1 MKTVKKLF
9 AFMMCAIIIVSSVI
23 TTGAVGVDSGF
34 RYDRI
39 DNSDVV
45 EILGISPYGELAEAQ
60 TVTIPYSIR
69 GLAVIQIGK
78 SAFMGNNTIQCVN
91 MTPYILEISESAMS
105 NMKALKSV
113 VIPPSLKILGKR
125 AFAFCSNLE
134 SVEFQTGSLEQMPEY
149 AFHGCTKLN
158 NVILPEGL
166 YELEDYCFS
175 QCMSLDKIYIPS
187 SVAVISASAFN
198 SVKKGFTIYGYRN
211 TAAEYYAAKYELP
224 FVDMTEKSLDGLSQS
239 INKADNIIDYAD
251 SSLYTEETF
260 NSFAVA
266 YESALAVKEDFFS
279 TPADVE
285 TAKTEL
291 NNAYNSLRLKSM
303 DNLDTL
309 ITQAEDKMSVSFKY
323 TEASVSSLE
332 EALHQ
337 AKNVQ
342 NSTPATETQVQ
353 NAIQNLST
361 SINAL
366 ETITQTDTRAILK
379 GCSSSLEGDIALN
392 FYMQLDSGVIGSET
406 AYMQF
411 TIPKGENNTEIQKV
425 FVKDAKLRYVNGEAL
440 YVFKCRIAPKEI
452 GLRVKAQLVDGDS
465 QATEYNYSVKD
476 YAYYMLA
483 HKEIAAYARAEG
495 IVKAMLNHGAYA
507 QMYFDGASDRLV
519 NDNMTENEKDVSDIT
534 AQTINKPYN
543 KNTQNFL
550 CDGVVFRGATLSL
563 QSETTLS
570 LYFQSEETLSFSCPG
585 KILSVTKKDGFQIL
599 RISGIASKEIG
610 SDFTVTV
617 TVGENSGTLTYNPL
631 NYCYDV
637 LNNSSN
643 GISWQNSVKALYKYW
658 QAANIYFQ

>member
-1 MKTVKKLF
+1 MKMLKKLF
-9 AFMMCAIIIVSSVI
+9 AVLLCAVTMMSFTVTAGAVSSQ
-23 TTGAVGVDSGF
+23 DGF
-34 RYDRI
+34 LYERI
-39 DNSDVV
+39 DNSNVM
-45 EILGISPYGELAEAQ
+45 EIVGIDPDGELADAQ
-60 TVTIPYSIR
+60 NLVIPYTIR
-69 GLAVIQIGK
+69 GLSVIQIGN
-78 SAFMGNNTIQCVN
+78 SAFIDNKNVQNIALTSS
-91 MTPYILEISESAMS
+91 ILQIGDSAMYG
-105 NMKALKSV
+105 MKALKQITLPQNLTVLGEKAFSYCS
-113 VIPPSLKILGKR
+113 SLKTVDFKTKKLLQIK
-125 AFAFCSNLE
+125 
-134 SVEFQTGSLEQMPEY
+134 EFTFY
-149 AFHGCTKLN
+149 GCTALN
-158 NVILPEGL
+158 NVVLPDCLFEIGE
-166 YELEDYCFS
+166 YAFS

-187 SVAVISASAFN
+187 SVSIIADN
-198 SVKKGFTIYGYRN
+198 SFYSTRNGFTIYGESG
-211 TAAEYYAAKYELP
+211 TPAHIYALNNHIP
-224 FVDMTEKSLDGLSQS
+224 FVDLKGKYTAALSDRIS
-239 INKADNIIDYAD
+239 EIAYWLNYAD
-251 SSLYTEETF
+251 TSLYTEETF
-260 NSFAVA
+260 NALSLA
-266 YESALAVKEDFFS
+266 YENAVAVKENFFS
-279 TPADVE
+279 VQSEVD
-285 TAKTEL
+285 TALSEL
-291 NNAYNSLRLKSM
+291 NTAYNALRLKSM

-425 FVKDAKLRYVNGEAL
+425 FVKDAKLRYANGEAL

-617 TVGENSGTLTYNPL
+617 TIGENSGTLTYNPL

>member
-1 MKTVKKLF
+1 MKKIKKILAVIICIIMMMSFTVRV
-9 AFMMCAIIIVSSVI
+9 CADVEY
-23 TTGAVGVDSGF
+23 DGF
-34 RYDRI
+34 LYNRI
-39 DNSDVV
+39 DSSDILEITGIYTNGTLANS
-45 EILGISPYGELAEAQ
+45 Q
-60 TVTIPYSIR
+60 TINIPYSIKE
-69 GLAVIQIGK
+69 LPVIRIGQ
-78 SAFMGNNTIQCVN
+78 SAFMNNEIIHNIT
-91 MTPYILEISESAMS
+91 MTENILEISDNAMYG
-105 NMKALKSV
+105 MK
-113 VIPPSLKILGKR
+113 SLKNVVLPKNLTLLGKN
-125 AFAFCSNLE
+125 AFSHCSSLE
-134 SVEFQTGSLEQMPEY
+134 SVVFETVNLSKISPR
-149 AFHGCTKLN
+149 AFYGCTKLN
-158 NVILPEGL
+158 RVILPDSLIEIGE
-166 YELEDYCFS
+166 YAFS
-175 QCMSLDKIYIPS
+175 QCMSLDKIYIPPTV
-187 SVAVISASAFN
+187 SVIDDTAFYSTRN
-198 SVKKGFTIYGYRN
+198 GFTVYGYKN
-211 TAAEYYAAKYELP
+211 TSAHYYAMKNDIN
-224 FVDMTEKSLDGLSQS
+224 FVNVGRKTSETLAQS
-239 INKADNIIDYAD
+239 IATVEYWQNHTD
-251 SSLYTEETF
+251 SSLYTEETV
-260 NSFAVA
+260 NAVSMA
-266 YESALAVKEDFFS
+266 YENALAVHNDFFS
-279 TPADVE
+279 TPEAVSISQVSLD
-285 TAKTEL
+285 
-291 NNAYNSLRLKSM
+291 NAYNSLRLKSM

>member
-1 MKTVKKLF
+1 MKKIKKILAVIICIIMMMSFTVRV
-9 AFMMCAIIIVSSVI
+9 CADVEY
-23 TTGAVGVDSGF
+23 DGF
-34 RYDRI
+34 LYNRI
-39 DNSDVV
+39 DSSDILEITGIYTNGTLANS
-45 EILGISPYGELAEAQ
+45 Q
-60 TVTIPYSIR
+60 TINIPYSIKE
-69 GLAVIQIGK
+69 LPVIRIGQ
-78 SAFMGNNTIQCVN
+78 SAFMNNEIIHNIT
-91 MTPYILEISESAMS
+91 MTENILEISDNAMYG
-105 NMKALKSV
+105 MK
-113 VIPPSLKILGKR
+113 SLKNVVLPKNLTLLGKN
-125 AFAFCSNLE
+125 AFSHCSSLE
-134 SVEFQTGSLEQMPEY
+134 SVVFETVNLSKISPR
-149 AFHGCTKLN
+149 AFYGCTKLN
-158 NVILPEGL
+158 CVILPDSLIEIGE
-166 YELEDYCFS
+166 YAFS
-175 QCMSLDKIYIPS
+175 QCMSLDKIYIPPTV
-187 SVAVISASAFN
+187 SVIDDTAFYSTRN
-198 SVKKGFTIYGYRN
+198 GFTVYGYKN
-211 TAAEYYAAKYELP
+211 TSAHYYAMKNDIN
-224 FVDMTEKSLDGLSQS
+224 FVNVGRKTSETLAQS
-239 INKADNIIDYAD
+239 IATVEYWQNHTD
-251 SSLYTEETF
+251 SSLYTEETV
-260 NSFAVA
+260 NAVSMA
-266 YESALAVKEDFFS
+266 YENALAVHNDFFS
-279 TPADVE
+279 TPEAVSISQVSLD
-285 TAKTEL
+285 
-291 NNAYNSLRLKSM
+291 NAYNSLRLKSM

-452 GLRVKAQLVDGDS
+452 GFRVKAQLVDGDS